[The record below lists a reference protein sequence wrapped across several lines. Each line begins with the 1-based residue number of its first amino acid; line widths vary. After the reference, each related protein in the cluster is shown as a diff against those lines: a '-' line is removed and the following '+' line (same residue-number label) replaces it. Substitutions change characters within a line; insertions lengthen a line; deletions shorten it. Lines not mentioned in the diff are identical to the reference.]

1 MPNPIS
7 GAELLKRIQPK
18 LAEESTVIC
27 LRPDLIE
34 QWDEANEALQEAVAK
49 GMTGARVGTKP
60 PAHTEAAEMVQAIEE
75 EIEKSSATFRFR
87 ALPKD
92 EWRALCDDHPPRKGN
107 EVDQWTGYDR
117 DAVLDEAVRRSL
129 IDPVFDDE
137 SWAELGTVISSG
149 EWEELRKVA
158 NSVNRGVVESPKSA
172 LALQILTKH
181 GSDSQ

>member
-1 MPNPIS
+1 MSEPIS
-7 GAELLKRIQPK
+7 GAELLERIRPK

-34 QWDEANEALQEAVAK
+34 AWEEANDQLQELVAS
-49 GMTGARVGTKP
+49 GMKPPRVGSKP
-60 PAHTEAAEMVQAIEE
+60 TDQIELAKLVTELEA
-75 EIEKSSATFRFR
+75 EIEANSATFRFR

-92 EWRALCDDHPPRKGN
+92 EWRALCDNHPPRKGN
-107 EVDQWTGYDR
+107 EVDSLVGYDR

-137 SWAELGTVISSG
+137 SWAQLVAVVSSG
-149 EWEELRKVA
+149 EWEELRKAA

-172 LALQILTKH
+172 LASQILTRH
-181 GSDSQ
+181 DATSE